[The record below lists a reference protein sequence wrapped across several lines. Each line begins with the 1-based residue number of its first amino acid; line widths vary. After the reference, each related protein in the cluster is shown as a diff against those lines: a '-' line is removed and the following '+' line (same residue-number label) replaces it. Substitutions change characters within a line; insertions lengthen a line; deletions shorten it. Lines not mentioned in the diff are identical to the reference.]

1 MAKASTVLTLRRNGQ
16 ITLPSEV
23 RRRMHASEGDVFVA
37 EVRTPDEIVL
47 RKKSLVDASQ
57 AYFWTDE
64 WQRGEREAQEDIQRG
79 RVKRFRSA
87 KALISDLKR

>member
-1 MAKASTVLTLRRNGQ
+1 VAKFSTTLTLRRNGQ

-23 RRRMHASEGDVFVA
+23 RRRMHAS
-37 EVRTPDEIVL
+37 
-47 RKKSLVDASQ
+47 Q

-64 WQRGEREAQEDIQRG
+64 WQRSEREAQEDIRRG